1 MLVSVN
7 KDKAIPKR
15 YEELWEI
22 KNQIYCRQSLP
33 FKKTLEL
40 RNLIKDVR
48 DGFHKD
54 KKHYRKA
61 FLDECF
67 NKLETLYLHR
77 TDVSEGQ

>member
-1 MLVSVN
+1 MKNYGRS
-7 KDKAIPKR
+7 K
-15 YEELWEI
+15 I
-22 KNQIYCRQSLP
+22 KFISDSHLP

-67 NKLETLYLHR
+67 NKLETLYFHR
-77 TDVSEGQ
+77 TDVSEG